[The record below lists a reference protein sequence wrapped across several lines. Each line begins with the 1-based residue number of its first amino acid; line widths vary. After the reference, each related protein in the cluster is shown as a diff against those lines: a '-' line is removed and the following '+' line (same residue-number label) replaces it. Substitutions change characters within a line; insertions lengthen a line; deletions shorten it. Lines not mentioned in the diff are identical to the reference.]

1 MGVIMDNLWERSIPF
16 YNMGIKEITAIF
28 TEYDKHFEILNYYPI
43 NVGCRNSNYKVHTNK
58 GYFLLRICPLNDIS
72 YKKERTIS
80 KLFYGYLNIPKLL
93 FVSEDN
99 ITQRICLIYE
109 YIHGEPMQ
117 EMLIQRCKLKD
128 SIIIQVAENAS
139 YIHNYDVTNK
149 GVFDNDYPPFL
160 TWYDL
165 FIEKEIVAERIG
177 KEIKE
182 RVKTLIADKKRDL
195 YEIDKYKSF
204 THSDFR
210 PANMLIDKNNSVW
223 IVDWEFSGFGHSLG
237 DIGQFFRYENN
248 FNKKQIRIFQE
259 AYNNSSNRSLPSDWY
274 ELSKLRDLV
283 NPLQMLGAKENLPQK
298 YSDLK
303 DIVLN
308 TLAFFGY

>member
-1 MGVIMDNLWERSIPF
+1 MDNLWERSIPF
-16 YNMGIKEITAIF
+16 YNIGIKEITAIF
-28 TEYDKHFEILNYYPI
+28 TEYDKHFEIFNYFPI

-80 KLFYGYLNIPKLL
+80 ELFYGYLNIPKLL
-93 FVSEDN
+93 FVSKDN
-99 ITQRICLIYE
+99 ITQRVCLIYE
-109 YIHGEPMQ
+109 YIHGESMQ
-117 EMLIQRCKLKD
+117 EMLIQRGKLED
-128 SIIIQVAENAS
+128 SIIIQVAQSAS
-139 YIHNYDVTNK
+139 YIHNYDIANITNK
-149 GVFDNDYPPFL
+149 SVFDNDYPPFL

-165 FIEKEIVAERIG
+165 FLGKEIVTERIG
-177 KEIKE
+177 KKIKE
-182 RVKTLIADKKRDL
+182 RVKALISDKKRDL

-204 THSDFR
+204 IHSDFR
-210 PANMLIDKNNSVW
+210 PANMLIDKNNNVW
-223 IVDWEFSGFGHSLG
+223 IVDWEFSGLGHSLG

-248 FNKKQIRIFQE
+248 FNQKQIRIFQDT
-259 AYNNSSNRSLPSDWY
+259 YNNSSKKSLPSDWY

-283 NPLQMLGAKENLPQK
+283 NPLQMLGSKENLPQK
-298 YSDLK
+298 YTDLK

>member
-1 MGVIMDNLWERSIPF
+1 MDNLWERSIPF
-16 YNMGIKEITAIF
+16 YNMGIKEITVIF
-28 TEYDKHFEILNYYPI
+28 TEYDKHIEILSYFLI
-43 NVGCRNSNYKVHTNK
+43 NVGCRNSNYKVYTNK

-80 KLFYGYLNIPKLL
+80 ELFYRYLNIPKLL

-109 YIHGEPMQ
+109 YIHGESMQ
-117 EMLIQRCKLKD
+117 EMLIQRGKLED
-128 SIIIQVAENAS
+128 SVIIQVAESAS
-139 YIHNYDVTNK
+139 YIHNYDITNK
-149 GVFDNDYPPFL
+149 GVFDNDYPPFV

-165 FIEKEIVAERIG
+165 FLEKEIVAERIG
-177 KEIKE
+177 KGVKG

-195 YEIDKYKSF
+195 YEIDKYISF

-210 PANMLIDKNNSVW
+210 PANILIDRNNSIW
-223 IVDWEFSGFGHSLG
+223 IVDWEFSGFGHNLG

-248 FNKKQIRIFQE
+248 FNQKQIRIFQE
-259 AYNNSSNRSLPSDWY
+259 AYNYSSKRSLPSDWY

-298 YSDLK
+298 YTDLK
-303 DIVLN
+303 NIVLN